1 MKLLHVLTTLDV
13 GGAEMHVLTQVRGQ
27 VARGCAVR
35 VVYLKGEGR
44 LADDFRAA
52 GAESVRRVPAGPLF
66 PARVRADLA
75 WCDIVHSHLL
85 KADAVTAVAA
95 LVLGA
100 RKKLVSGKHNDE
112 RALLNPIVSRV
123 HGLLG
128 RVPARTIVLSDHVG
142 RFVEQ
147 HGRVPRARQSR
158 VYYGLDPT
166 PFAAA
171 AADAGLRARTRAMLG
186 LAPGD
191 VAFIC
196 IARFAPQKAHEVLLR
211 ALRLA
216 LDGATGPAPDPAQE
230 RAPERTPEPPPDPN
244 SADAPCGRPRLVL
257 VGDDPFGAGRVRA
270 EAVARELGLI
280 GAGAVA
286 LPSDDPALFLGI
298 RRDIPALLAAS
309 DVFVMASRWEGL
321 GLVFLEAMAARRPC
335 LATRVSAIPEVVV
348 EGETGVLVPPDDPAA
363 LAAGMARLAADPALR
378 ARLGAAG
385 AERVVARFGLDR
397 MVDETL
403 AVYRAVQRSRTES
416 PTSAAD

>member
-27 VARGCAVR
+27 VARGHSVR

-44 LADDFRAA
+44 LAADFRAA
-52 GAESVRRVPAGPLF
+52 GADDVRRIKLGPLF
-66 PARVRADLA
+66 PLRLRAHAR

-85 KADAVTAVAA
+85 KADAVTAVSA

-100 RKKLVSGKHNDE
+100 RRKLVSGKHNDE
-112 RALLNPIVSRV
+112 RALLNSLVSHV
-123 HGLLG
+123 HGVLG
-128 RVPARTIVLSDHVG
+128 RIPARTIVLSDHVG

-147 HGRVPRARQSR
+147 HGRVPRARQER
-158 VYYGLDPT
+158 IYYGLDPA

-171 AADAGLRARTRAMLG
+171 AADEALRLRARAELG
-186 LAPGD
+186 LADGD

-196 IARFAPQKAHEVLLR
+196 IARFAPQKAHDVLLR
-211 ALRLA
+211 ALLRARQLVHESGRGQSGPRL
-216 LDGATGPAPDPAQE
+216 
-230 RAPERTPEPPPDPN
+230 
-244 SADAPCGRPRLVL
+244 RLVL
-257 VGDDPFGAGRVRA
+257 VGDDPFGDGRTRA
-270 EAVARELGLI
+270 AALARELGL
-280 GAGAVA
+280 GAAPETPV
-286 LPSDDPALFLGI
+286 LPSSDAALFLGI

-335 LATRVSAIPEVVV
+335 LSTNVSAIPEVVID
-348 EGETGVLVPPDDPAA
+348 GETGLLVPPDDPEA
-363 LAAGMARLAADPALR
+363 LAQGMVRLASDPVLR

-385 AERVVARFGLDR
+385 ENRVRERFGLDR

-403 AVYRAVQRSRTES
+403 DLYRRIVACG
-416 PTSAAD
+416 